1 MGTGDDGDVTGADLA
16 HLLSG
21 IQTALIGNEETSLIT
36 QIKLMRSDTNDRL
49 DALKTAQLQALQE
62 LSKMGSQALI
72 EALRDVI
79 RDFNA
84 KITEQFGDNFGA
96 LNDAVGQL
104 LIWQERY
111 RLHIE
116 RSEASLESLVTLM
129 GKATTDYSSLVS
141 SSQSFSTVARDLGG
155 MLDALATQKSQLS
168 DLSRAL
174 AELLREA
181 SGSLP
186 AVQTKIMELTAQLST
201 AVQDNQKTIN
211 AALSE
216 NAQQLKNVIQS
227 SHQGFV
233 TTNTEANRQVTDL
246 MAKTKEQISNL
257 DTALTEELKKSL
269 ESLGRQLTAL
279 SERFVSDYAFS

>member
-1 MGTGDDGDVTGADLA
+1 
-16 HLLSG
+16 
-21 IQTALIGNEETSLIT
+21 
-36 QIKLMRSDTNDRL
+36 
-49 DALKTAQLQALQE
+49 
-62 LSKMGSQALI
+62 
-72 EALRDVI
+72 
-79 RDFNA
+79 
-84 KITEQFGDNFGA
+84 
-96 LNDAVGQL
+96 
-104 LIWQERY
+104 
-111 RLHIE
+111 
-116 RSEASLESLVTLM
+116 
-129 GKATTDYSSLVS
+129 
-141 SSQSFSTVARDLGG
+141 
-155 MLDALATQKSQLS
+155 
-168 DLSRAL
+168 
-174 AELLREA
+174 LLREA